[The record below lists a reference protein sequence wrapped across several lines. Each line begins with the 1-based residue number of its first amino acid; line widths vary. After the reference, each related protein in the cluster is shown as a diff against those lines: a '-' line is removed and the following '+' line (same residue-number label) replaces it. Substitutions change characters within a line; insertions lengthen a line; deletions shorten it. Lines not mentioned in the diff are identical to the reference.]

1 MNPHKESWQQDVG
14 IVPKRSKP
22 QLARRFLI
30 ARDRMVE
37 RHSGK
42 SKWERI
48 GRPLFVEQPLALIA
62 LMHPYSPPLLR
73 LKGAVKLYDLYFGE

>member
-1 MNPHKESWQQDVG
+1 MNPYKESWQQDVG

-22 QLARRFLI
+22 LLASRFLI
-30 ARDRMVE
+30 ARSRMYG
-37 RHSGK
+37 HSDK

-62 LMHPYSPPLLR
+62 LMHPYSPPVFR
-73 LKGAVKLYDLYFGE
+73 LKGAVKLYELYFGE